1 MSLYRAIKMK
11 PEKSA
16 LNIEIEK
23 IEEDFFPKETTKKR
37 SNAFQFLCMSI
48 LSGIDYKDINESDI
62 IDGNDENG
70 IDVINIDESDEGSI
84 VTIINCKSGKDDY
97 SEDDLKKIRRGLE
110 YIFEEKSDVYK
121 KLKNF
126 KFIKRIEDIRSIKD
140 SIIYINVFYSVFNGA
155 SNNEKVERERKSIE
169 KKFTKLLSFEY
180 PKAKLTVNI
189 ENGSSLYKKKLSL
202 TESLKHKEIEIE
214 YYDKERILKP
224 EVISDSV
231 LGYLLTVKGSVIA
244 KLVHENGEKLFEK
257 NVRGWFKYKK
267 SNNEIYE
274 TSKNDKANLFWFLNN
289 GITIVGDSATPNSD
303 KGVIRIKNLQIV
315 NGQQTA
321 RILYDAFEKKELK
334 EEVKVLCR
342 VYTGGGDD
350 FVNSIAKATNNQIS
364 VGNRDLMSND
374 PKQLAIAELLQ
385 KFGIFYERQR
395 EQKKPEKFV
404 DIISSRLLAQVSL
417 SLICRKPSIAM
428 KNREDEMFN
437 INKYYSQIFDQDPKK
452 LLLAYLVYKY
462 CYGKRKKDDELSFY
476 ASLHIAMMVWNKNSS
491 KINVLVDSLK
501 DKLPKLNLDKEYSD
515 SYEVIAGIVKQN
527 KKEDLIS
534 IGHYISRIEFEALLN
549 SKI

>member
-1 MSLYRAIKMK
+1 MK

-23 IEEDFFPKETTKKR
+23 IENDFFSKETKKKR
-37 SNAFQFLCMSI
+37 SNAFQYLCMSI
-48 LSGIDYKDINESDI
+48 LSGIDYEDIKESDI

-70 IDVINIDESDEGSI
+70 IDIININESEEGSI

-97 SEDDLKKIRRGLE
+97 SENDLKKLRRGLE
-110 YIFEEKSDVYK
+110 YIFEERPDVYK

-126 KFIKRIEDIRSIKD
+126 KFVKRIEDIKAIKE
-140 SIIYINVFYSVFNGA
+140 SIIYINIFYGVFNGLN
-155 SNNEKVERERKSIE
+155 NNEKVERERKSIE
-169 KKFTKLLSFEY
+169 KKFSKLISFEY
-180 PKAKLTVNI
+180 PKAKLSINI
-189 ENGSSLYKKKLSL
+189 ENGASLYKKKLSL

-224 EVISDSV
+224 EVISNDV
-231 LGYLLTVKGSVIA
+231 LGYLLTAKGGAIA

-274 TSKNDKANLFWFLNN
+274 TCKNDKANLFWFLNN

-321 RILYDAFEKKELK
+321 RMLYEAFQKNELK

-342 VYTGGGDD
+342 VYTGGGEG
-350 FVNSIAKATNNQIS
+350 FVNNIAKATNNQIS
-364 VGNRDLMSND
+364 VGNRDLMSNE
-374 PKQLAIAELLQ
+374 PKQLAIAELFQ

-395 EQKKPEKFV
+395 EQKKPEKSV
-404 DIISSRLLAQVSL
+404 DTISSRLLAQISL
-417 SLICRKPSIAM
+417 SLICRKPSVAM
-428 KNREDEMFN
+428 KNKEDEMFN
-437 INKYYSQIFDQDPKK
+437 INKYYFDIFNQDPKK

-462 CYGKRKKDDELSFY
+462 CYAKRKKDDELSYY
-476 ASLHIAMMVWNKNSS
+476 ASLHIATMVWNKNFR
-491 KINVLVDSLK
+491 KIDKLLVSLK
-501 DKLPKLNLDKEYSD
+501 SELPELNLNKEYLS
-515 SYEVIAGIVKQN
+515 SYKMIDNIVKQN
-527 KKEDLIS
+527 KKEDCIS
-534 IGHYISRIEFEALLN
+534 IGHYISRIEFDALLN